1 MIKKKSKN
9 LLIFIFVILSVIFCS
24 IIWKYINLNIS
35 NVTQAK
41 GTITLQ
47 GHSTDS
53 DTLRYIVFILL
64 PLFVFILSFYLLKKT
79 KTKSFIEI
87 ITLPK
92 IQSIKGYDILFPAI
106 ILSSFIILQFCSL
119 TLPIGPIDTFHDGE
133 LFSVTKNVILNGTF
147 FINTYTI
154 HGFSDIFYPL
164 IFWKLTGLETI
175 GY

>member
-1 MIKKKSKN
+1 M
-9 LLIFIFVILSVIFCS
+9 
-24 IIWKYINLNIS
+24 WKYINLNIS
-35 NVTQAK
+35 NITQAQ
-41 GTITLQ
+41 GAITLQ

-53 DTLRYIVFILL
+53 DTLRYMVFILL
-64 PLFVFILSFYLLKKT
+64 PLLVFTASYYLFKKT
-79 KTKSFIEI
+79 KTKLFKELI
-87 ITLPK
+87 IFPK
-92 IQSIKGYDILFPAI
+92 ILNTNNYNIFFPTL
-106 ILSSFIILQFCSL
+106 ILSMFIILQFFSL

-175 GY
+175 GSGRLFFFFLNF